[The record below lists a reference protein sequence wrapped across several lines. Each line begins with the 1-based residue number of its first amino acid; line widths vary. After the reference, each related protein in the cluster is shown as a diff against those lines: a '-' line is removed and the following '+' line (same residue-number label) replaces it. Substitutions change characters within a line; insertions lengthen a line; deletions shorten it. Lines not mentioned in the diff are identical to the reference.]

1 MEEDAK
7 PVCIQIMFGYFQQAD
22 PYQCI
27 YHQRPLG
34 GREEEERKKWKGGRE
49 GGRKGE
55 LSSLKSIPRDK
66 SH

>member
-1 MEEDAK
+1 MEGGAK
-7 PVCIQIMFGYFQQAD
+7 PVCIQIIFGYFQQAD

-49 GGRKGE
+49 GE
-55 LSSLKSIPRDK
+55 NENP
-66 SH
+66 HP